1 MQFHAYLRIYWLSKN
16 LFGIKFDSP
25 FIKIFFML
33 LLCVVQFHLRWRN
46 WFSHSRKPNEIPLV
60 IFFSKDVLFRLSCLQ
75 ISRILFGNFCVFL
88 QTCVGSKRMLLPSA
102 LMNDNKIIKLIAI
115 KFKIQWKLAHL
126 LILKIPTW
134 PTLDF
139 FIGTEISSSTRL
151 IRYF

>member
-1 MQFHAYLRIYWLSKN
+1 MQFHAYLRIYWLSKKN
-16 LFGIKFDSP
+16 LVWIKFESP

-102 LMNDNKIIKLIAI
+102 LMNDYKNNKINCD
-115 KFKIQWKLAHL
+115 KIQWKLAHL

-134 PTLDF
+134 PTLDIF
-139 FIGTEISSSTRL
+139 YRNGYLVIDTRL